1 MGRATII
8 SGGTDG
14 RYLIEMD
21 YGVAQRDALI
31 AKIDL
36 DLYQLGLRKTWQEDQ
51 LEEVELGLVSLQTE
65 QAAFINAYVAASKLI
80 PPNKA
85 LTDSIKVQLDA
96 KTAEVTR
103 QQLIVQNARN
113 ALHMTTAQIK
123 SAELDKAKLNL
134 AEVTEQRQAWCAD
147 LTENATGAVATLE
160 VPGESALILVKP
172 SAPEAT
178 ITDGRLIAREV
189 QTPAQVFWNA
199 AVLPGWQKF
208 LPTYRWGTITALDQD
223 ADKCTVELAE
233 AKSSANQLNVN
244 QAATLQ
250 NVPVVYMTCNAAA
263 FEVGDRVV
271 VEFQAND
278 WAQPRVIGF
287 VDYPKACA
295 GGALYCIPADATALY
310 GWSPPVLDGEGQP
323 INGGKGSIAII
334 GNAAAPEGTVR
345 DGTNRTAGV
354 KADIRSNVLGV
365 RTTRGARADVDGLP
379 ASGPTELGNNDD
391 PLSYSSMGRYA
402 YEWISQNGQY
412 VCTAFD
418 TCRVNGADI
427 GSPSPGT
434 PYRVFVP
441 SPGLTGGAPTAFC
454 LAEQYGT
461 QFHLYRRPVAGG
473 PSVAWTWVSTIDIMG
488 VDTTPVLSINE
499 LQKIITND
507 DASILTMWFASGSE
521 GYGCVDLA
529 IPSGSSTFVSA
540 SKSFSKNYDTTII
553 GTPDEGDVI
562 VNPKVDTF
570 TVQISVDYVGNA
582 KSFATLSGTR
592 THYLDPIN
600 PYEPTS
606 IRELV
611 TADFWGQAVTIAD
624 YLIESS
630 QTASVTE
637 TPIGGGVIERHEQSH
652 FELFATL
659 ESRAVYAFGGAGDPI
674 LFTFKNY
681 ARTQLQEQNYEYKS
695 TWPVYP
701 GEYEG
706 FAEIPEM
713 AYGTAFIHGGSE
725 RTLTEWTRPAY
736 RHSWDH
742 GAVSGDGIQNE
753 VYPPETGGEN
763 WTFWTTYNNNEWI
776 TLPGSPTGGY
786 WVPGIPGIGY
796 GTLSDVQRH
805 FSCLFGPY
813 SAATR
818 FNTGPNYHTPVYDFM
833 NGVNLRC
840 FNGFAIMSL
849 PATVEGDEGF
859 RTSTEPRPI
868 WPVTV
873 YRYPPDSSIA
883 MTTDAWHTWCSQDGA
898 LTRFALPLGHNP
910 PLAGRLKYLQLGGR

>member
-1 MGRATII
+1 MTIW
-8 SGGTDG
+8 
-14 RYLIEMD
+14 
-21 YGVAQRDALI
+21 VA
-31 AKIDL
+31 
-36 DLYQLGLRKTWQEDQ
+36 
-51 LEEVELGLVSLQTE
+51 
-65 QAAFINAYVAASKLI
+65 
-80 PPNKA
+80 
-85 LTDSIKVQLDA
+85 
-96 KTAEVTR
+96 
-103 QQLIVQNARN
+103 
-113 ALHMTTAQIK
+113 
-123 SAELDKAKLNL
+123 
-134 AEVTEQRQAWCAD
+134 
-147 LTENATGAVATLE
+147 
-160 VPGESALILVKP
+160 
-172 SAPEAT
+172 
-178 ITDGRLIAREV
+178 
-189 QTPAQVFWNA
+189 
-199 AVLPGWQKF
+199 
-208 LPTYRWGTITALDQD
+208 
-223 ADKCTVELAE
+223 
-233 AKSSANQLNVN
+233 
-244 QAATLQ
+244 
-250 NVPVVYMTCNAAA
+250 
-263 FEVGDRVV
+263 
-271 VEFQAND
+271 
-278 WAQPRVIGF
+278 
-287 VDYPKACA
+287 
-295 GGALYCIPADATALY
+295 
-310 GWSPPVLDGEGQP
+310 
-323 INGGKGSIAII
+323 
-334 GNAAAPEGTVR
+334 
-345 DGTNRTAGV
+345 
-354 KADIRSNVLGV
+354 
-365 RTTRGARADVDGLP
+365 RGA
-379 ASGPTELGNNDD
+379 
-391 PLSYSSMGRYA
+391 
-402 YEWISQNGQY
+402 
-412 VCTAFD
+412 
-418 TCRVNGADI
+418 
-427 GSPSPGT
+427 
-434 PYRVFVP
+434 
-441 SPGLTGGAPTAFC
+441 
-454 LAEQYGT
+454 
-461 QFHLYRRPVAGG
+461 
-473 PSVAWTWVSTIDIMG
+473 
-488 VDTTPVLSINE
+488 
-499 LQKIITND
+499 
-507 DASILTMWFASGSE
+507 E